1 LDPNGSGESAMIIR
15 YELGQN
21 IDIYKGYMS
30 AFSKWEKKRLQVGI
44 YDKKL
49 THLLIHTLNP
59 MLIDLLPV
67 QMERNHSY
75 LLQADDKRGWTIIK
89 SWKRY

>member
-1 LDPNGSGESAMIIR
+1 MDPNGSGESAMITR

-21 IDIYKGYMS
+21 IEIYKGFNS
-30 AFSKWEKKRLQVGI
+30 AFSNWEKKRLQVII
-44 YDKKL
+44 YDKNL

-67 QMERNHSY
+67 KMERNHSY

-89 SWKRY
+89 TWKRD